1 MVLLIMVNNVTLKV
15 ISTVTMIV
23 PESHLFVEMD
33 KLIQVRV
40 VTLELETPTLQE
52 LVVVLTVLF
61 PSVEMELLTEEP

>member
-15 ISTVTMIV
+15 ILTVTMIV

-40 VTLELETPTLQE
+40 VTLEPETPTLQE